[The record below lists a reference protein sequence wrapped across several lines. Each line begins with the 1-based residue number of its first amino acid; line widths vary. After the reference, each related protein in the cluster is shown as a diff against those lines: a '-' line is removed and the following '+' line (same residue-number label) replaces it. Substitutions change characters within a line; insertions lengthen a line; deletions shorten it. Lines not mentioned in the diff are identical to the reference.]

1 MNLFKILRPKFAL
14 GLIRNILLKIHF
26 RDSLDINIFRT
37 YFAPSVKIHVSG
49 GGKIKFAHSGKR
61 IYVAD
66 GCELTA
72 SGGILNVGEG
82 VFFNR
87 NCTVV
92 THENIFIGA
101 HCMFGSGVCIF
112 DSDHA
117 FDRLD
122 IPFSEQGYKR
132 TAVSL
137 GENVWIG
144 ANTVITRGTQI
155 CRNVVV
161 GANFLTKGTLDEAHV
176 YGGNP
181 LKMLRSIAPSQSN

>member
-1 MNLFKILRPKFAL
+1 
-14 GLIRNILLKIHF
+14 
-26 RDSLDINIFRT
+26 
-37 YFAPSVKIHVSG
+37 
-49 GGKIKFAHSGKR
+49 
-61 IYVAD
+61 
-66 GCELTA
+66 
-72 SGGILNVGEG
+72 
-82 VFFNR
+82 
-87 NCTVV
+87 
-92 THENIFIGA
+92 
-101 HCMFGSGVCIF
+101 MFGSGVCIF